1 MQSIETFIL
10 FNNLFILL
18 TLAII
23 INLNSLTFN
32 NIHNHIKLY
41 HVSFASFIASTM
53 FLVSSLATAY
63 CCFYYD
69 YRLLM
74 TFSFIFDI

>member
-10 FNNLFILL
+10 FNNLFILP

-41 HVSFASFIASTM
+41 HVSFASFIASTI
-53 FLVSSLATAY
+53 FLVS
-63 CCFYYD
+63 
-69 YRLLM
+69 
-74 TFSFIFDI
+74 